1 MILRSVLPAVPVL
14 PSRAFVSPAI
24 LPGILPALMPLTRHG
39 VAEGVAGLQTWA
51 QSLRY
56 VIMFVAGTRLT
67 ILKLLCTLLAWR
79 AIHRQ
84 SQAGQGMLG
93 NRRLNKQIY
102 TTMIPRKRPFA
113 GTARLAQAC
122 AKHSTIVYKI
132 HRCTMGKTQKRPFA
146 GKARLDSKAKH
157 YSAYSSHLTCTGGP
171 SPAKPS
177 WPSHALE
184 QATIYTKLLQQ
195 RGCNTK
201 ASIDRQCL
209 DAKAKSLIA
218 YSLSLV

>member
-1 MILRSVLPAVPVL
+1 MARLK
-14 PSRAFVSPAI
+14 
-24 LPGILPALMPLTRHG
+24 
-39 VAEGVAGLQTWA
+39 GLQTWA

-56 VIMFVAGTRLT
+56 VIIMFVASTRLT
-67 ILKLLCTLLAWR
+67 ILKLLRTLLAWR

-132 HRCTMGKTQKRPFA
+132 HRCTMGKTRKRPFA

>member
-1 MILRSVLPAVPVL
+1 MARLKGLPL
-14 PSRAFVSPAI
+14 
-24 LPGILPALMPLTRHG
+24 
-39 VAEGVAGLQTWA
+39 LQTWA

-56 VIMFVAGTRLT
+56 VIMFVASTRLT

-132 HRCTMGKTQKRPFA
+132 HRCTMGKTRKRPFA

-184 QATIYTKLLQQ
+184 QATIYTKLLQHS
-195 RGCNTK
+195 GCNTK

>member
-1 MILRSVLPAVPVL
+1 MAGH
-14 PSRAFVSPAI
+14 SPAK
-24 LPGILPALMPLTRHG
+24 PGWPRH
-39 VAEGVAGLQTWA
+39 V
-51 QSLRY
+51 
-56 VIMFVAGTRLT
+56 
-67 ILKLLCTLLAWR
+67 
-79 AIHRQ
+79 
-84 SQAGQGMLG
+84 G

-132 HRCTMGKTQKRPFA
+132 HRCTMGKTRKRPFA

-184 QATIYTKLLQQ
+184 QATIYTKLLQHS
-195 RGCNTK
+195 GCNTK